1 MVDTSSTQRPPSET
15 GPIRTY
21 QEALAYLYSYAN
33 YELKPITAETLQDF
47 NLDRVRRLLGEVHG
61 PSLPYHTIHV
71 AGTKGKGST
80 SAMVESILRAA
91 GYRTSLFTSPHLHS
105 FRERIQVNGVMIA
118 PEDVVFGV
126 NRLAPVIDRIPGL
139 TTFEIVTVLALAHF
153 AREEIDVAILEVG
166 LGGRLDATNIVQPLV
181 AAITSISYDH
191 TQVLGNSLQDI
202 AREKAGIIKRGAQ
215 VVSAPQRPEAL
226 EIIRE
231 TCRQRGAT
239 LRVVG
244 QDWTWD
250 PGRFDLYGQTLSV
263 QSHLADRP
271 HYRNLWIPLLGE
283 HQLINA
289 ATAVAITELI
299 ARQGIGVSTD
309 SFSRGL
315 RSVRWPGRMEIL
327 SDHPLFIV
335 DGAHNEYSARQL
347 AISLRRHFGRRPMVL
362 IFGASAGKDIS
373 GMFEALLPE
382 ACRVIMTRSRN
393 QRAVQPGRLQELA
406 ARWNIPV
413 ELAPS
418 VEEAVK
424 LATGDD
430 VQEKVICATGSLF
443 LVGEARAVWMRLS
456 GQPLPYID
464 PPVEA
469 G

>member
-1 MVDTSSTQRPPSET
+1 MVDTPKIHRAPAESRPAQ
-15 GPIRTY
+15 TY

-33 YELKPITAETLQDF
+33 YEQKSITAETLQTFD
-47 NLDRVRRLLGEVHG
+47 LARVKRLLIETHG
-61 PSLPYHTIHV
+61 PSLPYLTIHV

-91 GYRTSLFTSPHLHS
+91 GHRTGLFTSPHLHS

-118 PEDVVFGV
+118 PEDLVAGV
-126 NRLAPVIDRIPGL
+126 NRLTPTVGRIPGL
-139 TTFEIVTVLALAHF
+139 TTFEIATVLALAHF
-153 AREEIDVAILEVG
+153 AQEEIDIAVVEVG
-166 LGGRLDATNIVQPLV
+166 LGGRLDATNIVEPLV

-215 VVSAPQRPEAL
+215 VVSAPQRSEAM
-226 EIIRE
+226 EVIRE
-231 TCRQRGAT
+231 VCSERGAT

-250 PGRFDLYGQTLSV
+250 PHGFDLHGQTLSV
-263 QSHLADRP
+263 HSLLADEP
-271 HYRNLWIPLLGE
+271 HYENLWIPLLGE
-283 HQLINA
+283 PQLINA

-299 ARQGIGVSTD
+299 ARQG
-309 SFSRGL
+309 
-315 RSVRWPGRMEIL
+315 VRVPV
-327 SDHPLFIV
+327 V
-335 DGAHNEYSARQL
+335 DGAHNGHSARQL
-347 AISLRRHFGRRPMVL
+347 AASLRRHFGHRPIVL

-382 ACRVIMTRSRN
+382 AHRVIVTRSHN
-393 QRAVQPGRLQELA
+393 QRAVQPKRLGELA
-406 ARWNIPV
+406 EGWNVPV
-413 ELAPS
+413 ELTPS

-424 LATGDD
+424 LAARDD
-430 VQEKVICATGSLF
+430 REEKVICATGSLF
-443 LVGEARAVWMRLS
+443 LVGEVREVWLRIT

-464 PPVEA
+464 PPVET